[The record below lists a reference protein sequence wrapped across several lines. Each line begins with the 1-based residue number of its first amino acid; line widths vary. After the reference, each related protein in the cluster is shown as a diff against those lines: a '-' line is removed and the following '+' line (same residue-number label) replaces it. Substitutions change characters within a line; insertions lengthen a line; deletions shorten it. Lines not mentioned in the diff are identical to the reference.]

1 MQMRFA
7 ESPRTWFL
15 GSMGL
20 VLMLS
25 LGLIKTSHAQGIGI
39 PGVDND
45 ARVAINRASQRIDS
59 LLLEFNKV
67 RADAQ
72 ASRTEADAIRRE
84 LEILRRDV
92 NTVQANL
99 DLMFRKV
106 DAKIDDGLKPVSES
120 VQRGVDELE
129 ILKNAQQDL
138 LAQLEE
144 ARKEVRELR
153 GKMEESQAQ
162 SGRQRTQI
170 EELRTLSGRQD
181 EQQRALLDEQRK
193 SKDLQRTLDELRAA
207 LPVLVKEEGATFYAQ
222 SAEKTEFDN
231 AKSVFNRANYQ
242 GSRKQFAEFLLR
254 YPRSGYAA
262 AARFWK
268 GNAEFLEGDYRSAL
282 ITLRPLQ
289 MAEPNYP
296 KTPEAMLAIANCY
309 SELKDLQSARKTLE
323 DLVEQ
328 YEKSEAASV
337 ARDRLSKL

>member
-7 ESPRTWFL
+7 NSPRARSFGGVALTIML
-15 GSMGL
+15 SMGL
-20 VLMLS
+20 I
-25 LGLIKTSHAQGIGI
+25 GTAPAQGLGI

-45 ARVAINRASQRIDS
+45 ARVAINRAAQRIDA
-59 LLLEFNKV
+59 LILEFNKV
-67 RADAQ
+67 RGDAQ
-72 ASRTEADAIRRE
+72 AFRTEAEAIRRE
-84 LEILRRDV
+84 AEILRRDV
-92 NTVQANL
+92 NAVQANL

-138 LAQLEE
+138 LTQLEE

-162 SGRQRTQI
+162 SGRQRNQA

-193 SKDLQRTLDELRAA
+193 SKDLQRMLDELRTA

-282 ITLRPLQ
+282 VTLRPLQ
-289 MAEPNYP
+289 IAEPNYP

-323 DLVEQ
+323 ELVEQ

>member
-1 MQMRFA
+1 MQIRDNWNIRCA
-7 ESPRTWFL
+7 CWFL
-15 GSMGL
+15 SAVLAGL
-20 VLMLS
+20 A
-25 LGLIKTSHAQGIGI
+25 GAAHAQFTAF
-39 PGVDND
+39 PDNE
-45 ARVAINRASQRIDS
+45 ARNAILKERQRID
-59 LLLEFNKV
+59 LLRTDFEKL
-67 RADAQ
+67 RGDAQ
-72 ASRTEADAIRRE
+72 VFRSEAEAVRRE
-84 LEILRRDV
+84 AEVLRSDV
-92 NTVQANL
+92 NGVKTNL

-106 DAKIDDGLKPVSES
+106 DTKIDDGLKPFSDS
-120 VQRGVDELE
+120 VQRSVDELE

-138 LAQLEE
+138 LNQLED

-162 SGRQRTQI
+162 SGRQRSQI
-170 EELRTLSGRQD
+170 EELRSLSARQE
-181 EQQRALLDEQRK
+181 EQQQALLNEQRK
-193 SKDLQRTLDELRAA
+193 SKELQRLLDELRSN
-207 LPVLVKEEGATFYAQ
+207 LPVLVNEEGATFYAQ
-222 SAEKTEFDN
+222 ASEKTEFDN
-231 AKSVFNRANYQ
+231 AKAVFKRANYP

-282 ITLRPLQ
+282 VTLRPLQ
-289 MAEPNYP
+289 LAEPNYP

-309 SELKDLQSARKTLE
+309 SELKDPQAARKTLE

>member
-1 MQMRFA
+1 MRLH
-7 ESPRTWFL
+7 EIRKIPCSDW
-15 GSMGL
+15 
-20 VLMLS
+20 
-25 LGLIKTSHAQGIGI
+25 LITLALAVSAGAAHAQYTAF
-39 PGVDND
+39 PDNE
-45 ARVAINRASQRIDS
+45 ARNAILKERQRIDF
-59 LLLEFNKV
+59 LRGDLDKL
-67 RADAQ
+67 RGDAQ
-72 ASRTEADAIRRE
+72 AFRTEADAIRRE
-84 LEILRRDV
+84 AEVLRSDV
-92 NTVQANL
+92 NLVKTNQ
-99 DLMFRKV
+99 DLMSRQL
-106 DAKIDDGLKPVSES
+106 DTRIDNGLKPFSDS
-120 VQRGVDELE
+120 VQRSVDEID
-129 ILKNAQQDL
+129 ILRNGQQNL
-138 LAQLEE
+138 LNQLED
-144 ARKEVRELR
+144 ALKEVRELR

-162 SGRQRTQI
+162 SGRQRNQA

-193 SKDLQRTLDELRAA
+193 SKDLQRLVDELRSAV
-207 LPVLVKEEGATFYAQ
+207 PILVKEEGATFYAQ
-222 SAEKTEFDN
+222 SAEKAEFDN

-289 MAEPNYP
+289 IAEPNYP

-323 DLVEQ
+323 ELVEQ

-337 ARDRLSKL
+337 ARERLGKL